1 MANAPPFATHDSDVC
16 CFGNPRRVRLR
27 ETWYQTVGAAIILGS
42 AFPAYRQILLEPGQ
56 ELNLSWA
63 THLWATVGAV
73 MIQCAY
79 WFRLMRVPLAV
90 RKPNIVAS
98 QVVLFL
104 ARLSFI
110 FGSALFGLVFFRHL
124 PELEIVPG

>member
-1 MANAPPFATHDSDVC
+1 
-16 CFGNPRRVRLR
+16 
-27 ETWYQTVGAAIILGS
+27 
-42 AFPAYRQILLEPGQ
+42 
-56 ELNLSWA
+56 
-63 THLWATVGAV
+63 

-79 WFRLMRVPLAV
+79 WFRLMRVPVAV

-124 PELEIVPG
+124 PELEIIPGLGFVIRGALFVTILFSLFCFAMEWERLGRALESGRAG